1 VHSLAPLKLLALSA
15 RVVSSEPR
23 PQPPYAEPLLV
34 QVEEGLV
41 VTTVVEESGAPPAL
55 VAAAVVE
62 EGQTVTETTALQ
74 AALEPP
80 AEADAGGEDVVM
92 VPADVGLAPPPS
104 GGWVPQRQ
112 WHMSLQ
118 RSRA

>member
-1 VHSLAPLKLLALSA
+1 
-15 RVVSSEPR
+15 
-23 PQPPYAEPLLV
+23 V

-104 GGWVPQRQ
+104 GGLGAATSMAHESSTVAGIA
-112 WHMSLQ
+112 SVEDT
-118 RSRA
+118 AD